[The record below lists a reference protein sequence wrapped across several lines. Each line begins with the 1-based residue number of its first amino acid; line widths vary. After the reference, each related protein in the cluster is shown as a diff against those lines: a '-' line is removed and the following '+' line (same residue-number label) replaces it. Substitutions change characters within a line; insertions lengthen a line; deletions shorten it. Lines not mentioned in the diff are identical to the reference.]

1 MSVAQ
6 KHKLRLL
13 LVAVYYVVVMSPA
26 ARADVETLLAEIN
39 AKPAEERLRVLIE
52 GAKKDGILYYYGATN
67 LSDVQEITRGF
78 TKMYPFIDLRFTRLG
93 GPSVVN
99 KVITEYRAGVFNVD
113 VVSMRGTFVPELSSK
128 KLIARY
134 KSPMLPFLRKGF
146 TDTEGYLAGY
156 YATGYTLIYNSARVK
171 PAEVPKSYEDL
182 LNPRWKGRLVMDR
195 EEYDWLAGLI
205 DVMGES
211 RATSLFRRLV
221 QEQNLNFKRNH
232 SLITQL
238 IAAGEHDVFVDGY
251 VHNAGY
257 VKAMK
262 APIDFVFP
270 NPTIVKP
277 PSVMAIASKTP
288 HPHAAALLV
297 DYQLSKEAQEV
308 MARKQSHW
316 TSRADVKWNIEPGT
330 ELSMVSPLEWGAKY
344 NQLRELFRK
353 IAGP

>member
-1 MSVAQ
+1 MN
-6 KHKLRLL
+6 
-13 LVAVYYVVVMSPA
+13 VYKISLFIAIVCCVEFMPQPS
-26 ARADVETLLAEIN
+26 RADVESLLAEIN
-39 AKPAEERLRVLIE
+39 AKPAEERLKTLVDGARKE
-52 GAKKDGILYYYGATN
+52 GVLYYNGATN

-78 TKMYPFIDLRFTRLG
+78 TKSYPFIDLRFTRLG

-99 KVITEYRAGVFNVD
+99 KVITEYRAGVYNID
-113 VVSMRGTFVPELSSK
+113 VISMRGTFVPELASK

-146 TDTEGYLAGY
+146 TDSEGYLAGY
-156 YATGYTLIYNSARVK
+156 YATGYTLIYNAARVK
-171 PAEVPKSYEDL
+171 PAEVPRSYEDL
-182 LNPRWKGRLVMDR
+182 LHPRWKGRLVMDR
-195 EEYDWLAGLI
+195 EEYDWLAALI

-211 RATSLFRRLV
+211 KAISLFRRLV
-221 QEQNLNFKRNH
+221 EEQKLNFKRNH

-257 VKAMK
+257 VKGMK

-270 NPTIVKP
+270 NPTLVKP
-277 PSVMAIASKTP
+277 PSVMAIAAKTP

-297 DYQLSKEAQEV
+297 DYQLSKEAQEL
-308 MARKQSHW
+308 MARKLSHW
-316 TSRADVKWNIEPGT
+316 TARTDVKWNIEPGT
-330 ELSMVSPLEWGAKY
+330 ELSMVSSLEWGAKY